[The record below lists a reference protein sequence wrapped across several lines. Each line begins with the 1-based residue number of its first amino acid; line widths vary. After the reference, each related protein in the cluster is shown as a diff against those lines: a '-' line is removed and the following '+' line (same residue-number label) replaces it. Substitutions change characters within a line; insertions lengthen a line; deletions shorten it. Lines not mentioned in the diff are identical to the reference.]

1 MVVPVIDGG
10 LGPATPFVADAHAA
24 GLAVH
29 PWTVRA
35 ENFFLPAKLRRGASP
50 AEHGDVD
57 ALYDALYAAGIDG
70 LFSDFSALNF
80 AARNRAVRA

>member
-1 MVVPVIDGG
+1 
-10 LGPATPFVADAHAA
+10 
-24 GLAVH
+24 
-29 PWTVRA
+29 VRA
-35 ENFFLPAKLRRGASP
+35 ENAFLPAKLRRGGSP

-57 ALYDALYAAGIDG
+57 AVYDALYAAGIDG